1 MLQDEVG
8 TRRARAELLLLDG
21 RAAEA
26 AEELRKALRVAD
38 DYDSARIAARLAEI
52 SPARSIL
59 GHARLRAMP

>member
-8 TRRARAELLLLDG
+8 ARRARAELLLLDG

-26 AEELRKALRVAD
+26 AEELRKALRVSD

-52 SPARSIL
+52 ERRLNELAR
-59 GHARLRAMP
+59 AEKP